1 MLSRPN
7 TTVLF
12 PIFKPSSN
20 KLSDSPSPFITPAQ
34 KNLYPGDLPEALA
47 LLGYE
52 GPDQRIISRNHST
65 VNISPDDIKSKL
77 EDYIDVTDLLGIPRN
92 DLINQCGTVLRV
104 LGYEIDTNIFI
115 LRVPQDKVYL
125 GIIPHFRL
133 YQSPL

>member
-34 KNLYPGDLPEALA
+34 KNLLYLYPGDLPEALA
-47 LLGYE
+47 LFGYE

-77 EDYIDVTDLLGIPRN
+77 EDY
-92 DLINQCGTVLRV
+92 
-104 LGYEIDTNIFI
+104 
-115 LRVPQDKVYL
+115 
-125 GIIPHFRL
+125 
-133 YQSPL
+133 